1 MADITALNT
10 VYNHFMTT
18 YAPQGTNSRYDT
30 HKKSEL
36 RSVYNSIVKMNK
48 ESPLFLLDNSDEA
61 KEFAVGIKEGS
72 RELKNVI
79 SSLSTDGEG
88 LLSKKA
94 VSSSNS
100 DIVNANYI
108 GEIADEESAPTLEVE
123 VRKLATTQEN
133 TGNFLSPDEMGL
145 KPGTYSFDV
154 RSRELDYEFQFNIN
168 DNDTNRTIE
177 EKLARLITKSN
188 IGLTASV
195 IDDSEGRIALKLESV
210 DSGAQ
215 EPGKPLFIVSD
226 DNTSKTNGAVSYF
239 GIDRTTQENSN
250 SDITINGEERSTY
263 SNQFTVDKTYELFL
277 NDVTKEGEPIS
288 IGLKT
293 DVESLTEN
301 VSYLIEGYNSFLN
314 IAAAYLDRQPKSTT
328 LLGEM
333 NNISSLYERE
343 LGAIGV
349 SIGDDGR
356 MELDKNLLQQTALND
371 DAGEKFKSMR
381 SFARNILNKTNQ
393 ISLNPMAYTEKTVVA
408 YKNPGKNFA
417 TPYVTSNYSGMMF
430 SSYC

>member
-72 RELKNVI
+72 RKLKNII
-79 SSLSTDGEG
+79 SSLSVDGDQ

-94 VSSSNS
+94 VSSSNP
-100 DIVNANYI
+100 DVVNANYI
-108 GEIADEESAPTLEVE
+108 GNVGEESEAPVLEIE
-123 VRKLATTQEN
+123 VKKLATTQEN
-133 TGNFLSPDEMGL
+133 TGNFLPAGEMGL
-145 KPGTYSFDV
+145 KPNTYSFDI
-154 RSRELDYEFQFNIN
+154 RSRDLDYEFQFNIN
-168 DNDTNRTIE
+168 ENDTNKTIE

-195 IDDSEGRIALKLESV
+195 VENNEGLIALKLESV
-210 DSGAQ
+210 DTGAT
-215 EPGKPLFIVSD
+215 EEGKPMFIVSD
-226 DNTSKTNGAVSYF
+226 DKTSKTAGAVSYF
-239 GIDRTTQENSN
+239 GIDNTTQANSN
-250 SDITINGEERSTY
+250 SEFILNGEERSTY
-263 SNQFTVDKTYELFL
+263 ANQFSVDQTYELFL
-277 NDVTKEGEPIS
+277 NSVSNEGES
-288 IGLKT
+288 VNIGLKT
-293 DVESLTEN
+293 DIESLTEN
-301 VSYLIEGYNSFLN
+301 VSYLIEGYNSFIN
-314 IAAAYLDRQPKSTT
+314 KAAEYLDKQPKTNT
-328 LLGEM
+328 LLNEM

-343 LGAIGV
+343 LESIGV

-356 MELDKNLLQQTALND
+356 MVLDKNLLQQTALED
-371 DAGEKFKSMR
+371 DAGDRFKSMR
-381 SFARNILNKTNQ
+381 SFARNVLNKTNQ

>member
-18 YAPQGTNSRYDT
+18 YAPNGTNSRYDT

-36 RSVYNSIVKMNK
+36 RGVYNSIVKMNK

-79 SSLSTDGEG
+79 SSLSVDGDE
-88 LLSKKA
+88 LLSKKS
-94 VSSSNS
+94 VSSSNPDVATAS
-100 DIVNANYI
+100 YI
-108 GEIADEESAPTLEVE
+108 GEVGDEESAPSFDIEV
-123 VRKLATTQEN
+123 KHLATTQEN
-133 TGNFLSPDEMGL
+133 IGNFLPADEMDL
-145 KPGTYSFDV
+145 KPDTYSFDI
-154 RSRELDYEFQFNIN
+154 RSRDLDYEFQFNIN
-168 DNDTNRTIE
+168 ENDTNRSIE
-177 EKLARLITKSN
+177 EKLTRLVNKSN
-188 IGLTASV
+188 IGLSASV
-195 IDDSEGRIALKLESV
+195 VEDDRGRIALKLESV
-210 DSGAQ
+210 DTGSK
-215 EPGKPLFIVSD
+215 EEGKPLFIVSD
-226 DNTSKTNGAVSYF
+226 DRTSKTAGAVSYF
-239 GIDRTTQENSN
+239 GLNHTTQENSN
-250 SDITINGEERSTY
+250 SLFLLNGEERSTDA
-263 SNQFTVDKTYELFL
+263 NMFTVQKTYEVHL
-277 NDVTKEGEPIS
+277 NGVSAEGEVAS

-301 VSYLIEGYNSFLN
+301 VSHLIEGYNSFLN
-314 IAAAYLDRQPKSTT
+314 KAAAFLDKQPQTDK

-333 NNISSLYERE
+333 NSISGLYENE
-343 LGAIGV
+343 LEAIGV
-349 SIGDDGR
+349 NIGEDGR
-356 MELDKNLLQQTALND
+356 MTLDRNLLQQTAQEE
-371 DAGEKFKSMR
+371 DAASRFSTMQD
-381 SFARNILNKTNQ
+381 FAKNILNKTNQ

>member
-10 VYNHFMTT
+10 VYNHFVTT
-18 YAPQGTNSRYDT
+18 YAPQGTNSRYDN

-79 SSLSTDGEG
+79 SSLSVDGDE

-100 DIVNANYI
+100 DIVSANYI
-108 GEIADEESAPTLEVE
+108 GDVADEDSAPSLEIE
-123 VRKLATTQEN
+123 VKKLATAQEN
-133 TGNFLSPDEMGL
+133 TGNFLPENEMGL
-145 KPGTYSFDV
+145 KPNTYSFDI
-154 RSRELDYEFQFNIN
+154 RSRDLDYEFQFNIN
-168 DNDTNRTIE
+168 ENDTNRSIE

-195 IDDSEGRIALKLESV
+195 IEDNEGRIALKLESV
-210 DSGAQ
+210 DTGAT
-215 EPGKPLFIVSD
+215 EEGKPLFIVSD
-226 DNTSKTNGAVSYF
+226 DKTSKQNGAVSYF
-239 GIDRTTQENSN
+239 GIDNTTQANSN
-250 SDITINGEERSTY
+250 SEIILNGEERSTY
-263 SNQFTVDKTYELFL
+263 ANQFTIDKTYEVFL
-277 NDVTKEGEPIS
+277 NGTTGEDETVS

-293 DVESLTEN
+293 DIESLTEN

-314 IAAAYLDRQPKSTT
+314 KAAEYLDKQPKSTT
-328 LLGEM
+328 LLNEM
-333 NNISSLYERE
+333 NNISGLYARE
-343 LGAIGV
+343 LE
-349 SIGDDGR
+349 SIGISIGSDGR
-356 MELDKNLLQQTALND
+356 MSLDKNLLQQTAEED
-371 DAGEKFKSMR
+371 DAAGRFKSMQ
-381 SFARNILNKTNQ
+381 SFARNVLNKTKQ

-417 TPYVTSNYSGMMF
+417 SPYITSNYSGMMF